1 MDVSIARCGASDLDD
16 LIRFIEEQ
24 WKPGHILVT
33 ERRLL
38 DWQYRDLDGS
48 GYSFVLARRRQDS
61 AVLGILGYVSA
72 CRFDPALAR
81 DNVIWLTTWKVR
93 DDVSVAGL
101 GIQLLRYLTGAEPHV
116 AVGAVGLTPA
126 TLPIYSALGYMV
138 GELQHYVH
146 TNAGIDTFELA
157 SFESRPSIA
166 AHRAAPLETRR
177 LTRDDDF
184 SGIAW
189 ALPDG
194 QVPRK
199 TPEYFRR
206 RYARHPIYTYIVL
219 AVLDDGAAAG
229 LMAARIAE
237 HGGRRALRIVDF
249 LGAPD
254 VFARTG
260 PTVQALLEEFEAE
273 YADLYNAGID
283 AEVFAR
289 AGFARVD
296 PEGADVVPD
305 HFEPFERRNV
315 RLWFSL
321 KGPHP
326 VLFKGDGDQDR
337 PSLARSAT

>member
-1 MDVSIARCGASDLDD
+1 MDVSIARCGAADIDD

-24 WKPGHILVT
+24 WKPGHILVRD
-33 ERRLL
+33 RRLL
-38 DWQYRDLDGS
+38 DWQYRDPDGS

-61 AVLGILGYVSA
+61 ALLGILGYINA

-93 DDVSVAGL
+93 DDASVAGL
-101 GIQLLRYLTGAEPHV
+101 GIQLLRYLTSAEPHV

-126 TLPIYSALGYMV
+126 TLPIYSALGYSV
-138 GELQHYVH
+138 GELHHYVH
-146 TNAGIDTFELA
+146 TNAAIDTFELA
-157 SFESRPSIA
+157 TLESRPATIA
-166 AHRAAPLETRR
+166 HGAARLETRR
-177 LTRDDDF
+177 LTRDDEF
-184 SGIAW
+184 SAIEW
-189 ALPDG
+189 ASSDG
-194 QVPRK
+194 RVPRK

-206 RYARHPIYTYIVL
+206 RYARHPVYTYIVL
-219 AVLDDGAAAG
+219 AVLNGGATAG
-229 LMAARIAE
+229 LLAARIAE

-249 LGAPD
+249 LGAPE
-254 VFARTG
+254 VLARTG
-260 PTVQALLEEFEAE
+260 PTVQALLEEFDAE
-273 YADLYNAGID
+273 YADVYNAGLD

-289 AGFARVD
+289 AGFAPVD

-321 KGPHP
+321 KGPQA

-337 PSLARSAT
+337 PSLPQSEP